1 MALQNRSEI
10 LFLYDVS
17 YSNPNGDPADSNRP
31 RQDPQTERLL
41 VTDVRLKRTVR
52 DYLFTKYRKQ
62 KNDETCDLYVYSD
75 QADPMTLVQRLAKLN
90 SLEEKAGE
98 TVTVNTEVS
107 RENLL
112 QKCIDARLFGAT
124 VAPSEQKPKKEK
136 KDQLASYEV
145 DGDAYHLTGPV
156 QFNMGQSLHPSRIEF
171 VKGTGAFAT
180 SLESGQRTFREEF
193 VAAYGLIAFYGCID
207 HHRAEFTQC
216 SENDVAKLLEGLWC
230 GTLSLNTRSKAGQV
244 PRLLIKIDTKNDF
257 LLGRLTRF
265 IKLEHDKNDGKEL
278 RGPEDYRL
286 NLTGLIDA
294 LQEHSAHLAQVSYK
308 ADTQLN
314 LSPEKLPAHWQE
326 ISSQGWF

>member
-52 DYLFTKYRKQ
+52 DYLFNKYRKQ

-90 SLEEKAGE
+90 NLEEKAGE
-98 TVTVNTEVS
+98 TVKVDLEIS
-107 RENLL
+107 QENLL
-112 QKCIDARLFGAT
+112 LKCIDARLFGAT
-124 VAPSEQKPKKEK
+124 VAPSSQNTGRNKNPKYPE
-136 KDQLASYEV
+136 YETK
-145 DGDAYHLTGPV
+145 GAFHFTGPV
-156 QFNMGQSLHPSRIEF
+156 QFNMGQSLHSARVEF

-180 SLESGQRTFREEF
+180 TIGDGQRTFREEF

-244 PRLLIKIDTKNDF
+244 PRLLIKVDTKNDF

-265 IKLEHDKNDGKEL
+265 IRLEHSKNDGKEL

-286 NLTGLIDA
+286 NLTGLVDA
-294 LQEHSAHLAQVSYK
+294 LQAHGAHLAQVTYK
-308 ADTQLN
+308 VDTQLA
-314 LSPEKLPAHWQE
+314 LVPEKLPALWQE
-326 ISSQGWF
+326 INTQGWF

>member
-10 LFLYDVS
+10 LFLYDVN

-52 DYLFTKYRKQ
+52 DYLFAKYRKQ
-62 KNDETCDLYVYSD
+62 KDDETCDLYVYSD

-90 SLEEKAGE
+90 DLEEKPGT
-98 TVTVNTEVS
+98 TVKVDTKIS

-112 QKCIDARLFGAT
+112 KKCIDARLFGAT
-124 VAPSEQKPKKEK
+124 VAPSEQKPKKGSEGK
-136 KDQLASYEV
+136 FTTYGVE
-145 DGDAYHLTGPV
+145 GDAYHLTGPV
-156 QFNMGQSLHPSRIEF
+156 QFNMGQSLHPVSIEF

-180 SLESGQRTFREEF
+180 GLESGQRTFREEF

-216 SENDVAKLLEGLWC
+216 AENDVYKLLEGLWC

-244 PRLLIKIDTKNDF
+244 PRLLLKVDTRNDF
-257 LLGRLTRF
+257 LIGRLTRF
-265 IKLEHDKNDGKEL
+265 LELVYDKNGKEL
-278 RGPEDYRL
+278 RGPEDYAL
-286 NLTGLIDA
+286 NLASLVKTLEENESHIAGI
-294 LQEHSAHLAQVSYK
+294 SYK
-308 ADTQLN
+308 IDPQLRIM
-314 LSPEKLPAHWQE
+314 PEKVLNDWQKLNTD
-326 ISSQGWF
+326 GWF